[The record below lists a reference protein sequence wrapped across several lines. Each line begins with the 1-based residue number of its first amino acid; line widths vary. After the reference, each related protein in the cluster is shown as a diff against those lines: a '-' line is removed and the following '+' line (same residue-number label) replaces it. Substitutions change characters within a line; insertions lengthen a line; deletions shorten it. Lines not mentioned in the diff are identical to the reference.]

1 MRTVLRSPRL
11 RRILVAYTVNRLGT
25 FFGFIALSVS
35 VYDHTHSAI
44 AVAGLLFANQAL
56 PAFVVPALVARV
68 ESSRRGRELSG
79 LYMVEAV
86 VTAALAVIIGNF
98 SLAPILALAAVDGT
112 AALAASALL
121 RAEVARIARAELAP
135 GGDTAAAE
143 EAERRG
149 NAALNVSF
157 SLTFVTGPAIGGV
170 IVAVSGAATA
180 LLLDTGSFVI
190 CALML
195 LDLHPRVTDAEEE
208 SVAGRL
214 AAAWRHI
221 NETPRLRGLLIAE
234 LIALILFETGGPIEV
249 AYAKSTLHAGDRGYG
264 LLLTT
269 WGLGAVFGS
278 VLFARWIGRELAA
291 LLGCGTLAIGF
302 AYAGF
307 GLAHTIVVACAVAF
321 VGGIGN
327 GLQWPSM
334 ISIVQKLTP
343 QHLQGRLM
351 GALESL
357 GALALAI
364 GLPLGG
370 ILATVTSP
378 RTAFLVIGSAAMAMT
393 LVLVPAARWGGL
405 PGKPRGALEGD

>member
-1 MRTVLRSPRL
+1 VLRSPRL
-11 RRILVAYTVNRLGT
+11 RRILSAYVVNRLGT

-35 VYDHTHSAI
+35 VYDQTHSAI
-44 AVAGLLFANQAL
+44 AVAALLFANQAL
-56 PAFVVPALVARV
+56 PAFAVPALVARV

-79 LYMVEAV
+79 LYLVEAV
-86 VTAALAVIIGNF
+86 VTAALAVLIGGNF
-98 SLAPILALAAVDGT
+98 ALAPILVLAAVDGT

-121 RAEVARIARAELAP
+121 RAEVARVARAELAP
-135 GGDTAAAE
+135 DGDAEAAV
-143 EAERRG
+143 EAEREG
-149 NAALNVSF
+149 NAALNVGF

-170 IVAVSGAATA
+170 IVAAAGASTA
-180 LLLDTGSFVI
+180 LFLDVGSFVI

-221 NETPRLRGLLIAE
+221 NETPRLRTLLVAE
-234 LIALILFETGGPIEV
+234 LVALILFETGGPIEV

-269 WGLGAVFGS
+269 WGLGAVVGS
-278 VLFARWIGRELAA
+278 LLFARFVGRELAA

-307 GLAHTIVVACAVAF
+307 GVAHTIEVACAVAF

-343 QHLQGRLM
+343 QRLQGRMM

-370 ILATVTSP
+370 VLATVTSP

-393 LVLVPAARWGGL
+393 VVLVPAARWGRL
-405 PGKPRGALEGD
+405 PGNTQGALEGD